1 MAALR
6 FDTAGKTKPEVLKT
20 FPDCLHKVDSDNT
33 ASPRLCTHLQSDPCL
48 CHQNDS
54 VHNEDEVSKFGVTD
68 NIIHLSSVLV
78 LCEGMSQI

>member
-1 MAALR
+1 M
-6 FDTAGKTKPEVLKT
+6 TIE
-20 FPDCLHKVDSDNT
+20 
-33 ASPRLCTHLQSDPCL
+33 PRLCTHLQSDLCL
-48 CHQNDS
+48 CPQNDS

>member
-20 FPDCLHKVDSDNT
+20 FPDCLHRIDSDNT
-33 ASPRLCTHLQSDPCL
+33 ASPLYTPAKWSCL

-54 VHNEDEVSKFGVTD
+54 IHNEDEVSKFGITD

>member
-20 FPDCLHKVDSDNT
+20 FPDCLHKVDSDNR
-33 ASPRLCTHLQSDPCL
+33 ASPLYTPAKWSCV

-54 VHNEDEVSKFGVTD
+54 VHNEDEVSK
-68 NIIHLSSVLV
+68 NISDIDSMIIPLSSWRSL
-78 LCEGMSQI
+78 L